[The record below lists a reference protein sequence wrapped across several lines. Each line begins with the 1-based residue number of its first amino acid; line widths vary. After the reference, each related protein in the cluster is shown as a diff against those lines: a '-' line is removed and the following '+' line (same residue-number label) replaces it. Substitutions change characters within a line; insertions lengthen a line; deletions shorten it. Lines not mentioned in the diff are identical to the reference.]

1 MLNNFTLTVS
11 LLYII
16 VLLLRMN
23 GKVLIV
29 DDNQSVLTALE
40 MLLQSE
46 FDEVYTLKNP
56 ANLITSIQQN
66 QVDVILLDMNFKA
79 GINTGNEGIHW
90 LRRIYET
97 DSTISVVLITAYGDV
112 ELAVK
117 AVKEGAF
124 DFILKPWDNTK
135 LISTLNAALKLR
147 TSKLENK
154 GLREKTK
161 NLTQEITPPEQIII
175 GQSASMKEV
184 FDLIKKVAIT
194 DANVLL
200 TGENGTGKEVI
211 AREIHRISVRSQE
224 IMVGLDMG
232 AISETLFDS
241 ELFGHMKG
249 SFTDA
254 KEDRAGKFE
263 TANKGTLF
271 LDEIGNL
278 TIGLQAKILAALQNR
293 MVTRIGSNTPIPIDI
308 RLISATNRDLPK
320 MIADGLFREDLLYRI
335 NTITIEIPP
344 LRERGSDVLLLAGFY
359 LNKYKTKYDKPGL
372 TIRKKAEQRLM
383 DYPWPGNVRELQHC
397 IERAVILADK
407 DEIDENN
414 LALNSQV
421 QQAGSFSNQTF
432 EEMEKQMIIA
442 SIEKEHR
449 NMSAVAKSL
458 GITRPTLYKKMKRY
472 DIK

>member
-1 MLNNFTLTVS
+1 MK
-11 LLYII
+11 
-16 VLLLRMN
+16 

-40 MLLQSE
+40 MLLQGE
-46 FDEVYTLKNP
+46 FEKVYTLKNP
-56 ANLITSIQQN
+56 GNLISTIQRN
-66 QVDVILLDMNFKA
+66 QIDVILLDMNFRA

-90 LRRIYET
+90 LRRINEI
-97 DSTISVVLITAYGDV
+97 DPLVSVVLITAYGDV
-112 ELAVK
+112 ELAVR

-135 LISTLNAALKLR
+135 LISTLNAAMKLR
-147 TSKLENK
+147 TSRLENRS
-154 GLREKTK
+154 LQERTK
-161 NLTQEITPPEQIII
+161 SLTQQITPPEQAII
-175 GQSASMKEV
+175 GQSVPMKNV
-184 FDLIKKVAIT
+184 LNMIDKVAGT

-211 AREIHRISVRSQE
+211 AREIHRLSARSRE
-224 IMVGLDMG
+224 IMVSVDMG
-232 AISETLFDS
+232 AISEPLFES

-263 TANKGTLF
+263 TASEGTLF
-271 LDEIGNL
+271 LDEIGNI
-278 TIGLQAKILAALQNR
+278 TVELQAKILAALENR
-293 MVTRIGSNTPIPIDI
+293 TVTRIGSNTPTSIDI
-308 RLISATNRDLPK
+308 RLISATNRNLQQ
-320 MIADGLFREDLLYRI
+320 MIAEGLFREDLLYRI

-344 LRERGSDVLLLAGFY
+344 LRERGSDIVLLAGYFLEKY
-359 LNKYKTKYDKPGL
+359 GAKYNKAGL
-372 TIRKKAEQRLM
+372 KIGRKAELRLM

-397 IERAVILADK
+397 IERAVILTDK
-407 DEIDENN
+407 QEIDDSN
-414 LALNSQV
+414 LALSSNL
-421 QQAGSFSNQTF
+421 QQAGNVSFQTF

-442 SIEKEHR
+442 SIEKESR

>member
-1 MLNNFTLTVS
+1 VLNNFTLTVS

-161 NLTQEITPPEQIII
+161 SLTQEIRPPEQIII

-211 AREIHRISVRSQE
+211 AQEIHRISVRSHE

-263 TANKGTLF
+263 TAHKGTLF

-278 TIGLQAKILAALQNR
+278 TVGLQAKILAALQNR
-293 MVTRIGSNTPIPIDI
+293 VVTRIGSNTPIPIDI

-359 LNKYKTKYDKPGL
+359 LNKYGTKYDKPGL
-372 TIRKKAEQRLM
+372 TIGKKAEQRLM
-383 DYPWPGNVRELQHC
+383 NYPWPGNVRELQHC

-407 DEIDENN
+407 AEIDENN
-414 LALNSQV
+414 LALNSHV
-421 QQAGSFSNQTF
+421 QQTGSFSNQTF

-442 SIEKEHR
+442 SIEKENR

>member
-1 MLNNFTLTVS
+1 MK
-11 LLYII
+11 
-16 VLLLRMN
+16 

-40 MLLQSE
+40 MLLQGE
-46 FDEVYTLKNP
+46 FEDVYTLKNP
-56 ANLITSIQQN
+56 GNLVSTIQQN
-66 QVDVILLDMNFKA
+66 KIDVILLDMNFQA

-97 DSTISVVLITAYGDV
+97 DPTLSVVLITAYGDV
-112 ELAVK
+112 ELAVR

-135 LISTLNAALKLR
+135 LISTLHAALKLR
-147 TSKLENK
+147 ASKLENK
-154 GLREKTK
+154 ELREKTK
-161 NLTQEITPPEQIII
+161 SLTQEITPAEQDII
-175 GQSASMKEV
+175 GNSASMKSV
-184 FDLIKKVAIT
+184 FELVKKVAGT

-200 TGENGTGKEVI
+200 TGENGTGKEVV
-211 AREIHRISVRSQE
+211 AREIHRLSPRSQE

-232 AISETLFDS
+232 SISESLFDS

-263 TANKGTLF
+263 NANKGTLF

-293 MVTRIGSNTPIPIDI
+293 MVTRIGNNTPIPIDI

-320 MIADGLFREDLLYRI
+320 MIAEGLFREDLLYRI

-344 LRERGSDVLLLAGFY
+344 LRERGSDVLLLARFY
-359 LNKYKTKYDKPGL
+359 LNKYGIKYDKPGFK
-372 TIRKKAEQRLM
+372 IGKKAEQRLM
-383 DYPWPGNVRELQHC
+383 NYPWPGNVRELQHC

-407 DEIDENN
+407 TEIDENN
-414 LALNSQV
+414 LALNSPV
-421 QQAGSFSNQTF
+421 QQTSNVSIQTF

-442 SIEKEHR
+442 SIEKEKR

-472 DIK
+472 NIK

>member
-1 MLNNFTLTVS
+1 MK
-11 LLYII
+11 
-16 VLLLRMN
+16 

-40 MLLQSE
+40 MLLQGE
-46 FDEVYTLKNP
+46 FDEVFTLKNP
-56 ANLITSIQQN
+56 GNLVSTIQQN
-66 QVDVILLDMNFKA
+66 HVDVILLDMNFQA

-97 DSTISVVLITAYGDV
+97 DPTISVVLITAYGDV

-161 NLTQEITPPEQIII
+161 NLTQAITPAEQEII
-175 GQSASMKEV
+175 GKSASMKNV
-184 FDLIKKVAIT
+184 FELVKKVAVT

-211 AREIHRISVRSQE
+211 ACEIHRLSPRGQE

-232 AISETLFDS
+232 AISESLFDS

-278 TIGLQAKILAALQNR
+278 TVGLQAKILAALQNR
-293 MVTRIGSNTPIPIDI
+293 TVTRIGSNTPIPIDI
-308 RLISATNRDLPK
+308 RLISATNRNLQK
-320 MIADGLFREDLLYRI
+320 MIAEGLFREDLLYRI

-359 LNKYKTKYDKPGL
+359 LNKYGTKYNKRGL
-372 TIRKKAEQRLM
+372 TIEKNAEQRLM

-407 DEIDENN
+407 SEIDENN
-414 LALNSQV
+414 LALSSRF
-421 QQAGSFSNQTF
+421 QQPDTVTFKTF
-432 EEMEKQMIIA
+432 EDMEKEMIRA
-442 SIEKEHR
+442 SIEKENG

-458 GITRPTLYKKMKRY
+458 GITRPTLYKKMNRY
-472 DIK
+472 NIK